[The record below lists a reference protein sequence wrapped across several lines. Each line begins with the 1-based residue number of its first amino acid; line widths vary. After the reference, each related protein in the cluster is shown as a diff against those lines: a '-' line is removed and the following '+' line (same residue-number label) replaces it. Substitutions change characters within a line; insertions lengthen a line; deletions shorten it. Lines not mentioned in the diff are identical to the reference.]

1 MIVNTYVELSD
12 SERVYVYSK
21 NDVCMNY
28 IGYLGIL
35 HTYIYICD
43 CFISNCIYV
52 YICIK
57 VWGPLQ
63 T

>member
-1 MIVNTYVELSD
+1 MKFCMIVNIYVDLSD

-35 HTYIYICD
+35 HTYIYI
-43 CFISNCIYV
+43 YM
-52 YICIK
+52 
-57 VWGPLQ
+57 
-63 T
+63 

>member
-1 MIVNTYVELSD
+1 MKFCMIVNTYVDLSD

-35 HTYIYICD
+35 HTYIYI
-43 CFISNCIYV
+43 YV
-52 YICIK
+52 IVLFLIVYLYIF
-57 VWGPLQ
+57 V
-63 T
+63 